1 MSTLAEVTAALEALA
16 CPGDPVR
23 LGAGSLHLY
32 CATSS
37 GRCPEKAAAGSPVHR
52 LTLRYAGYAREW
64 TVYPAQVYTR
74 SKSRWYAER
83 IYRLTPECVA
93 RAAPM
98 IEGVDT
104 GVTMAAED
112 NTDHAVVDLD
122 RSTTVAAALHM
133 IACAL
138 GEVAALDAERAIAPH
153 MKVSK
158 P

>member
-1 MSTLAEVTAALEALA
+1 MAAKTLKFE
-16 CPGDPVR
+16 CPR
-23 LGAGSLHLY
+23 LNGSLLV
-32 CATSS
+32 
-37 GRCPEKAAAGSPVHR
+37 SPYAVHS
-52 LTLRYAGYAREW
+52 
-64 TVYPAQVYTR
+64 TR
-74 SKSRWYAER
+74 
-83 IYRLTPECVA
+83 
-93 RAAPM
+93 
-98 IEGVDT
+98 GVDT

-122 RSTTVAAALHM
+122 RSTTVAAPLHM

>member
-1 MSTLAEVTAALEALA
+1 
-16 CPGDPVR
+16 
-23 LGAGSLHLY
+23 
-32 CATSS
+32 
-37 GRCPEKAAAGSPVHR
+37 
-52 LTLRYAGYAREW
+52 
-64 TVYPAQVYTR
+64 
-74 SKSRWYAER
+74 
-83 IYRLTPECVA
+83 
-93 RAAPM
+93 
-98 IEGVDT
+98 
-104 GVTMAAED
+104 MAAED

>member
-1 MSTLAEVTAALEALA
+1 MSTLAEVTTALEALA

-93 RAAPM
+93 HAATM
-98 IEGVDT
+98 IEGLMSALCPATVTRFAGKVMSPRWPPEDPCPVDRC
-104 GVTMAAED
+104 VKCARP
-112 NTDHAVVDLD
+112 LFF
-122 RSTTVAAALHM
+122 TTHE
-133 IACAL
+133 CPK
-138 GEVAALDAERAIAPH
+138 RH
-153 MKVSK
+153 
-158 P
+158 